1 MRMPLPLHPYHSG
14 YNRSFGFFRLDEQNI
29 SPGLV
34 CISLIARRL
43 DIMA

>member
-1 MRMPLPLHPYHSG
+1 MRMPLLLHPYHSR
-14 YNRSFGFFRLDEQNI
+14 YNRSFGFFQLDEQNM

-43 DIMA
+43 GVIA